1 MNTQLLLVIV
11 VLVVIGWFAAGII
24 LNLRKGD
31 SLLKWMEGGLPLIG
45 QRTSFRWLGS
55 SVAEL
60 VISKAKPPF
69 RRCEILAV
77 LEPRDVPWIWLL
89 SRINGRRD
97 TLIIRA
103 HLPSPPALEFDLADP
118 HSWTGR
124 LAIKQDRQQGWENRL
139 YRGKQLMAPNGNL
152 DLSCEMLDRLSDPLT
167 QISEPCWRF
176 SLRHEPPH
184 LELHLPLPNRHSI
197 QSGDFFKALQDFGR
211 LLAAR
216 EPKAP

>member
-1 MNTQLLLVIV
+1 MNTQLLLAIV
-11 VLVVIGWFAAGII
+11 VLVVLGWFAAGII

-60 VISKAKPPF
+60 VIAKAKSPF

-103 HLPSPPALEFDLADP
+103 QIPSSPTLDFDLADP
-118 HSWTGR
+118 RSWTGR
-124 LAIKQDRQQGWENRL
+124 LTIKQDRQKGWESRL
-139 YRGKQLMAPNGNL
+139 YHGKQLMAPKGAL
-152 DLSCEMLDRLSDPLT
+152 DLSCEMLDRLSDPLA
-167 QISEPCWRF
+167 QLSEPCWRL
-176 SLRHEPPH
+176 SLRRESPH
-184 LELHLPLPNRHSI
+184 LELHLPIPNR
-197 QSGDFFKALQDFGR
+197 QSVSSDGFFKALQDFGR
-211 LLAAR
+211 LLTR
-216 EPKAP
+216 APQTP